1 MKSEGKRRVLFA
13 NKTHRAVFLIIF
25 LSIVIPT
32 LMVAA
37 ILYLL
42 LVGMSPEQL
51 AMISYIAQNVFPVVR
66 ALTAIFLML
75 VLASIAFIVLLAYK
89 VTHRIVGPLERVERE
104 LEENLDGGRQGH
116 IIVREKDTLW
126 SLVGKINRLLDKA
139 QL

>member
-25 LSIVIPT
+25 LSIVTPT

-104 LEENLDGGRQGH
+104 LDENLDGGRQGH

-126 SLVGKINRLLDKA
+126 PLVGKINRLLDKA